1 MGKVNEMEAAM
12 SAPKPKAWPE
22 NEERFR
28 ELVLYISQ
36 KCANDPRF
44 GSVKLNKI
52 LFLSD
57 FLAFAH
63 YGEPITGFEYQK
75 LEQGPAPRRLLPVRK
90 QMIENKELGLQEVP
104 LKSGNTQ
111 LRTVNLRR
119 PNLAVFKPEHIAVV
133 DTVIDAVSEADA
145 VTMSELTHKM
155 VGWKAARYKETIP
168 YETIFLTDEPLSEAD
183 EERGREIAEEHG
195 LAIQEA

>member
-1 MGKVNEMEAAM
+1 MHVAT
-12 SAPKPKAWPE
+12 STPKPKVWPE
-22 NEERFR
+22 NEDRFR

-44 GSVKLNKI
+44 GSVKLSKI

-75 LEQGPAPRRLLPVRK
+75 LEQGPAPRRLLPLRK
-90 QMIENKELGLQEVP
+90 QMIENKELGLQEIP
-104 LKSGNTQ
+104 LKNGNTQ
-111 LRTVNLRR
+111 IRTVNLRR
-119 PNLAVFKPEHIAVV
+119 PNLAVFKAEHIAVV
-133 DTVIDAVSEADA
+133 DTVIDALSAADA
-145 VTMSELTHKM
+145 ETTSELTHKM
-155 VGWKAARYKETIP
+155 VGWKAARFKETIP
-168 YETIFLTDEPLSEAD
+168 YETIFLTDEPLSDAD
-183 EERGREIAEEHG
+183 VERGREIAEEHG

>member
-1 MGKVNEMEAAM
+1 MKAVV
-12 SAPKPKAWPE
+12 SAPKPKVWPE
-22 NEERFR
+22 NEDRFR

-36 KCANDPRF
+36 KCANDPKF

-52 LFLSD
+52 LFFSD

-75 LEQGPAPRRLLPVRK
+75 LEQGPAPRRLLPLRK
-90 QMIENKELGLQEVP
+90 KMIENMELGLQEIP

-111 LRTVNLRR
+111 IRTVDLRR

-133 DTVIDAVSEADA
+133 DRVIEALSEAGA
-145 VTMSELTHKM
+145 ETVSELTHKM
-155 VGWKAARYKETIP
+155 VGWKAARYRGTIP
-168 YETIFLTDEPLSEAD
+168 YETLFLTDEPLSEGD
-183 EERGREIAEEHG
+183 VERGREIAEEHG

>member
-1 MGKVNEMEAAM
+1 MQAVT
-12 SAPKPKAWPE
+12 SSPKPKVWPE
-22 NEERFR
+22 NEARFR

-44 GSVKLNKI
+44 GLVKLNKI

-75 LEQGPAPRRLLPVRK
+75 LEQGPAPRRLLPLRK
-90 QMIENKELGLQEVP
+90 QMIDNNELGLQEIP
-104 LKSGNTQ
+104 LKSGSTQ
-111 LRTVNLRR
+111 VRTVNLRR

-133 DTVIDAVSEADA
+133 DGVIEALSEADA
-145 VTMSELTHKM
+145 DD
-155 VGWKAARYKETIP
+155 GIGIDP
-168 YETIFLTDEPLSEAD
+168 QD
-183 EERGREIAEEHG
+183 GG
-195 LAIQEA
+195 LEGCSL